1 MQNKNT
7 YYVAPLLTVVTSLK
21 NNFATVRTS
30 YLHIIA
36 YLANTRSLM
45 NGKTYIWKFSIK
57 PEVDFKRLSSP
68 TFGPTEPENVLL

>member
-45 NGKTYIWKFSIK
+45 NGKH
-57 PEVDFKRLSSP
+57 RLNIPDKTGSRR
-68 TFGPTEPENVLL
+68 